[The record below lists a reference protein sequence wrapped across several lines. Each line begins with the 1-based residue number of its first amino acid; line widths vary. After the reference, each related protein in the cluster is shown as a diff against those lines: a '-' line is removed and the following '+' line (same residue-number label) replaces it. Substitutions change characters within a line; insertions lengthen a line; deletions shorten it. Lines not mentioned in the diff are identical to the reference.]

1 MIISMVINA
10 QDSNSSTFYRNKLLG
25 KKWTMSKNDNGQYYA
40 FTLVFENDSVTAT
53 ITMDSKTTTIR
64 YAYYLSDYFP
74 VSFDETQVGNTISG
88 NWLLLNR
95 YDVINGN
102 TKREGAEMRI
112 FSLTDEEFSFGKSSK
127 YPMILKA
134 KPLN

>member
-1 MIISMVINA
+1 MVINA
-10 QDSNSSTFYRNKLLG
+10 QDSNSSTFYRNNLLG

-53 ITMDSKTTTIR
+53 ITMDSKTTTIC

-95 YDVINGN
+95 YIYRVCIY
-102 TKREGAEMRI
+102 I
-112 FSLTDEEFSFGKSSK
+112 
-127 YPMILKA
+127 
-134 KPLN
+134 

>member
-1 MIISMVINA
+1 
-10 QDSNSSTFYRNKLLG
+10 
-25 KKWTMSKNDNGQYYA
+25 MSKNDNGQYYA

-102 TKREGAEMRI
+102 TKRDGAEMKI
-112 FSLTDEEFSFGKSSK
+112 FSLTDEEFSFGKSPK

-134 KPLN
+134 KPLD